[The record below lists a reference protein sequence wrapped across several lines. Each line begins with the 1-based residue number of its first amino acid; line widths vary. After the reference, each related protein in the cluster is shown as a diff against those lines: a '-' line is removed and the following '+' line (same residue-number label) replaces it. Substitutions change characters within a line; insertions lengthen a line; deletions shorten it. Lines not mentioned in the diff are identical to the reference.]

1 MDGVVANEV
10 GASQLMA
17 QQINLD
23 AISEVRVLLNTYRA
37 EYGRAGGGQV
47 QIVTKAGTSNYRG
60 NIYEYVRN
68 EAFNANNFFNNRSN
82 IKKPRYRFNT
92 FGANLGGPV
101 PGLNGAEKK
110 LFFFYSL
117 EAPIVNRPG
126 PARNW
131 TMPTDREMQGDFSQ
145 TLDSQGRLIN
155 IKDPQRVGLA
165 CSAVGTPGPGC
176 FPGNIIPRERLNPN
190 GVALL
195 NMLPRGNNFDR
206 NFTQGQFNLT
216 TQENAENPKMN
227 NIVRVD
233 WRPTARDNFY
243 FTFKDWY
250 SDQRGS
256 EVTAGPNKWGF
267 FNTHYLNTD
276 RGFSANYTRIIRP
289 NLVLDSDIGTRQ
301 QTEQFYPLTDADWTR
316 INRDTV
322 GFNVGQFH
330 PELNPRNVIPKVQF
344 GASLPNAPNYTF
356 DNRLVD
362 QGEAWLTSVRSNLT
376 YIRGSHSMKAG
387 MYFEQSRNSEGSGGV
402 GAGPWAG
409 QFNFQTD
416 TANPGDTNYAYANAL
431 LGTFRDYTEIDAYSE
446 VIGKRYIGEAY
457 LQDTWKATRSLTLDY
472 GVRFLWYTPWYST
485 QPAAVFVPERYDPAK
500 APRLYQPAVV
510 NGANV
515 ALDPVTGET
524 KANVF
529 VGSFVPG
536 TGDRYNGMVT
546 SADPNYPKGFRDST
560 GIEPEPRVGLA
571 WDLTGDG
578 KTALHASAGL
588 YHNPHVN
595 ANGLDAMARNP
606 PAQNT
611 PSINYGTMDTLLA
624 AGAAGAFS
632 NRPSAVFGIER
643 DAQTP
648 RSYNYSVGV
657 QRELGWGTVVDV
669 TYAGFQMRNAE
680 MNVSINTVPDGA
692 RFIDVNPQ
700 NRNPQNNAAKPDE
713 FLRPYLG
720 YQDITI
726 RSHFGTGS
734 YNSMQVQLNRRY
746 IRGLQLGVAYTL
758 AKTVSDGTSYNTV
771 RPGEAWN
778 EGPTGST
785 QWHNL
790 VVNYTWD
797 VPHGSRLWD
806 NLLTRG
812 LLDGWQV
819 SGDTAIVSG
828 DWSGAA
834 SSTTTDNFDFV
845 GGGGGT
851 RARLVGDPV
860 CKSNCDPTPGN
871 PGSYLDA
878 SAFARLTGR
887 GDIGN
892 APVAFF
898 RLPPIVNT
906 NLSAF
911 KNFSLGGGRRIQF
924 RWEMYNVFN
933 QVNWSAINTTSQ
945 FNPAGEQVN
954 LNFGKATAA
963 RDPRIMQGAIRFSF

>member
-1 MDGVVANEV
+1 
-10 GASQLMA
+10 
-17 QQINLD
+17 
-23 AISEVRVLLNTYRA
+23 
-37 EYGRAGGGQV
+37 
-47 QIVTKAGTSNYRG
+47 
-60 NIYEYVRN
+60 
-68 EAFNANNFFNNRSN
+68 
-82 IKKPRYRFNT
+82 
-92 FGANLGGPV
+92 
-101 PGLNGAEKK
+101 
-110 LFFFYSL
+110 
-117 EAPIVNRPG
+117 
-126 PARNW
+126 
-131 TMPTDREMQGDFSQ
+131 
-145 TLDSQGRLIN
+145 
-155 IKDPQRVGLA
+155 
-165 CSAVGTPGPGC
+165 
-176 FPGNIIPRERLNPN
+176 
-190 GVALL
+190 
-195 NMLPRGNNFDR
+195 
-206 NFTQGQFNLT
+206 
-216 TQENAENPKMN
+216 
-227 NIVRVD
+227 
-233 WRPTARDNFY
+233 
-243 FTFKDWY
+243 
-250 SDQRGS
+250 
-256 EVTAGPNKWGF
+256 
-267 FNTHYLNTD
+267 
-276 RGFSANYTRIIRP
+276 
-289 NLVLDSDIGTRQ
+289 
-301 QTEQFYPLTDADWTR
+301 
-316 INRDTV
+316 
-322 GFNVGQFH
+322 
-330 PELNPRNVIPKVQF
+330 
-344 GASLPNAPNYTF
+344 
-356 DNRLVD
+356 
-362 QGEAWLTSVRSNLT
+362 
-376 YIRGSHSMKAG
+376 

-431 LGTFRDYTEIDAYSE
+431 LGTFRDYTEIDAFSE

-457 LQDTWKATRSLTLDY
+457 LQDTWKASRRLTFDY

-546 SADPNYPKGFRDST
+546 SADPNYPKGFRDSQ

-680 MNVSINTVPDGA
+680 MNVSINSVPDGA
-692 RFIDVNPQ
+692 RFVDVNPQ

-758 AKTVSDGTSYNTV
+758 AKTVSDGTNYNTV

-797 VPHGSRLWD
+797 VPRREPSLEQPVDARAPRRLAGVGRHGDRQ
-806 NLLTRG
+806 R
-812 LLDGWQV
+812 
-819 SGDTAIVSG
+819 
-828 DWSGAA
+828 
-834 SSTTTDNFDFV
+834 
-845 GGGGGT
+845 
-851 RARLVGDPV
+851 RLVRRRQPHHDRQLRLRRRRRRHAGEARRGPGLQEQLRSHAGEPRQLPGRLGVRPSHRPRRHRQRAGRLLPAAADREHEPVGLQELPDRRRAPDPV
-860 CKSNCDPTPGN
+860 PLGDVQRLQPGQLV
-871 PGSYLDA
+871 GH
-878 SAFARLTGR
+878 
-887 GDIGN
+887 
-892 APVAFF
+892 
-898 RLPPIVNT
+898 
-906 NLSAF
+906 
-911 KNFSLGGGRRIQF
+911 QH
-924 RWEMYNVFN
+924 
-933 QVNWSAINTTSQ
+933 TSQ